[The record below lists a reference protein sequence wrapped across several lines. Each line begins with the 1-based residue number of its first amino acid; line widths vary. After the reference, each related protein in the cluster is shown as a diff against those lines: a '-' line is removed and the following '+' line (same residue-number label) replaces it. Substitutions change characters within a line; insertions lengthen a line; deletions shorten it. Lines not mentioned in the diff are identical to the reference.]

1 VDADSRWS
9 AGGPPADL
17 FHLST
22 FDRAAG
28 APALR
33 RFPFDGCFGGLE
45 FARMAET
52 TEYDLIVIGGGPAG
66 YAGAIR
72 AGQLG
77 KKVACIELER
87 AGGTCL
93 NWGCIPTKA
102 LLKSAE
108 LFRSFQKADTFGL
121 SVKDF
126 TFDFAKVM
134 QRSRGVADQMAK
146 GVEFLFR
153 KNKVDYI
160 IGRAQ
165 VSAPGLIEITEG
177 EHKGKFFKTKN
188 VLLATGCKPR
198 RLPDVPVDGER
209 VMTSREALV
218 PRKSPPKSIVI
229 MGAGAIGVEFAY
241 FFNAFG
247 SKVTLVEMMPQIVP
261 VEDEDVGKALQRSF
275 EKQGIAVH
283 VGTKVENIRVK
294 SGHVELTLVKDGIPS
309 ELQADTLL
317 LAIGVTPNLEGTVSK
332 NLKFEVER
340 GYLKVND
347 NYETSVK
354 GIYAAGDII
363 GPPWLAHVA
372 TYEAVN
378 AVEAMFGHKHG
389 GRVRIFPGATYCQPQ
404 IASTGLTEKA
414 CKEKGLAYKVGKFP
428 FTASGKA
435 VASGDSEGFVKVISD
450 GKTGEIFGVH
460 ILGNEA
466 PELIAEY
473 VLAMNMEGTI
483 AEVHQSIHAHPTLSE
498 ALMEAAAATTGEAI
512 HI

>member
-1 VDADSRWS
+1 
-9 AGGPPADL
+9 
-17 FHLST
+17 
-22 FDRAAG
+22 
-28 APALR
+28 
-33 RFPFDGCFGGLE
+33 
-45 FARMAET
+45 MAET

-108 LFRSFQKADTFGL
+108 LFRSFQKAEAFGL
-121 SVKDF
+121 AAKDLA
-126 TFDFAKVM
+126 FDFNKVM

-153 KNKVDYI
+153 KNKVDYFV
-160 IGRAQ
+160 GRAQ
-165 VSAPGLIEITEG
+165 VTVPGMVEITEG

-229 MGAGAIGVEFAY
+229 IGAGAIGVEFAY

-247 SKVTLVEMMPQIVP
+247 SKVTLVEMLPQIVP
-261 VEDEDVGKALQRSF
+261 VEDEDIAKALQRSF
-275 EKQGIAVH
+275 EKQGMAVH
-283 VGTKVENIRVK
+283 IGTKVENVRVK
-294 SGHVELTLVKDGIPS
+294 KDKVELTLVKEGNPT
-309 ELQADTLL
+309 EVEAETLL
-317 LAIGVTPNLEGTVSK
+317 LAIGVTPNLDGVLSAKMKLE
-332 NLKFEVER
+332 LER
-340 GYLKVND
+340 GYVKVND
-347 NYETSVK
+347 NYESSVK
-354 GIYAAGDII
+354 GIYGAGDII

-378 AVEAMFGHKHG
+378 AVEAMFGHPHG

-414 CKEKGLAYKVGKFP
+414 CKEKGLNYKVGKFP

-435 VASGDSEGFVKVISD
+435 VAAGDSEGFVKVISD
-450 GKTGEIFGVH
+450 AKTGEIFGVH

-473 VLAMNMEGTI
+473 VLAMNMEGTVN
-483 AEVHQSIHAHPTLSE
+483 EVHRSIHAHPTLSE

>member
-1 VDADSRWS
+1 
-9 AGGPPADL
+9 
-17 FHLST
+17 
-22 FDRAAG
+22 
-28 APALR
+28 
-33 RFPFDGCFGGLE
+33 
-45 FARMAET
+45 MAET

-108 LFRSFQKADTFGL
+108 VYRSFQKSETYGIAAKEVG
-121 SVKDF
+121 
-126 TFDFAKVM
+126 FDFGKVM

-153 KNKVDYI
+153 KNKVDYFV
-160 IGRAQ
+160 GRAQ
-165 VSAPGLIEITEG
+165 VTVPGMVEITDG

-198 RLPDVPVDGER
+198 QLPNVPVDGER

-218 PRKSPPKSIVI
+218 PRKSAPKSIVI
-229 MGAGAIGVEFAY
+229 IGAGAIGVEFAY
-241 FFNAFG
+241 FYNAFG
-247 SKVTLVEMMPQIVP
+247 TKVTLVEMLPQIVP
-261 VEDEDVGKALQRSF
+261 VEDEDVAKALHRSF

-283 VGTKVENIRVK
+283 VGTKVENVRVK
-294 SGHVELTLVKDGIPS
+294 KDKVELTLAKDGNPT
-309 ELQADTLL
+309 EVEAEALL
-317 LAIGVTPNLEGTVSK
+317 LAIGVTPNLDGVLSSK
-332 NLKFEVER
+332 VKLELDR
-340 GYLKVND
+340 GYVKVND

-354 GIYAAGDII
+354 GIYGAGDII

-372 TYEAVN
+372 TFEAVN
-378 AVEAMFGHKHG
+378 AVEAMFGHPHK
-389 GRVRIFPGATYCQPQ
+389 GRVKIFPGATYCQPQ
-404 IASTGLTEKA
+404 IASTGMTEKQV
-414 CKEKGLAYKVGKFP
+414 KEKGLSYKVGKFP

-435 VASGDSEGFVKVISD
+435 VAAGDSEGFVKVISD
-450 GKTGEIFGVH
+450 ANTGEIYGVH

-473 VLAMNMEGTI
+473 VLAMNMEGTVT
-483 AEVHQSIHAHPTLSE
+483 EVHSSIHAHPTLSE